1 MLALVRELA
10 AEMGVEAAWHTGS
23 VPQERRRA
31 EIVRFKKD
39 PACRLFLSTDS
50 GSVGLNLQVASAVVN
65 VDLPWNPARLE
76 QRIARAWRKYQT
88 RSVTV
93 VNLICEDS
101 IEHGI
106 LHLIG
111 QKQALA
117 DGLIDGQGDIGALKM
132 PNGRAAM
139 IERMQAMMQP
149 AVAPRIV
156 SADEA
161 LAQELQR
168 RHGERALLIE
178 ARQRGDGRLGVLAVL
193 DLDGDALAAETARLA
208 SVGDRLAVE
217 VIDRATWAAM
227 RRLQSSGILQLVE
240 GSGRVL
246 HRASGFAEPDQAAA
260 GSATRAAELRGRAER
275 TLRMARVLAA
285 GGFPEEA
292 LPLIAKAIGQGA
304 AARLSSLGELSDG
317 TAMATP
323 AQIRALVERGALPP
337 QAVDALAHLSP
348 AVGTPRAAEVA
359 ELLDAAAQVLAACD
373 ADGEALAVAAE

>member
-1 MLALVRELA
+1 
-10 AEMGVEAAWHTGS
+10 
-23 VPQERRRA
+23 
-31 EIVRFKKD
+31 
-39 PACRLFLSTDS
+39 
-50 GSVGLNLQVASAVVN
+50 
-65 VDLPWNPARLE
+65 
-76 QRIARAWRKYQT
+76 
-88 RSVTV
+88 
-93 VNLICEDS
+93 
-101 IEHGI
+101 
-106 LHLIG
+106 
-111 QKQALA
+111 
-117 DGLIDGQGDIGALKM
+117 
-132 PNGRAAM
+132 
-139 IERMQAMMQP
+139 MQAMMQP